1 MTRYVA
7 LLRGINVGGNKRIA
21 MADLRS
27 LCEGLGFE
35 HTCTLLQSGNV
46 VLDASVS
53 APTVASRM
61 SEAIEQ
67 QFGME
72 VRVVVRT
79 AAELAAVVEHDPY
92 SSIADPLKY
101 YSVSFLESDPA
112 PDALADIDPSE
123 YAPEQFE
130 LHGRELY
137 LWRPPGQIDSRLT
150 KVLTDKRLGTA
161 VTNRNWNT
169 VTKIHQLASG

>member
-21 MADLRS
+21 MADLQS

-35 HTCTLLQSGNV
+35 HVRTLLQSGNV
-46 VLDASVS
+46 VLDSRLS
-53 APTVASRM
+53 ARTVESRL

-67 QFGME
+67 QLGME

-101 YSVSFLESDPA
+101 YSVSFLASDPT
-112 PDALADIDPSE
+112 PDALADIDS
-123 YAPEQFE
+123 ADV
-130 LHGRELY
+130 RA
-137 LWRPPGQIDSRLT
+137 R
-150 KVLTDKRLGTA
+150 A
-161 VTNRNWNT
+161 VPAAWP
-169 VTKIHQLASG
+169 

>member
-21 MADLRS
+21 MADLQA

-35 HTCTLLQSGNV
+35 HVRTLLQSGNV
-46 VLDASVS
+46 VLDASCRRR
-53 APTVASRM
+53 TVESRL
-61 SEAIEQ
+61 SGAIEQ
-67 QFGME
+67 QLGME

-101 YSVSFLESDPA
+101 YSVSFLASEPA
-112 PDALADIDPSE
+112 PRRLRISTRRSMRPSN
-123 YAPEQFE
+123 
-130 LHGRELY
+130 
-137 LWRPPGQIDSRLT
+137 SSC
-150 KVLTDKRLGTA
+150 TA
-161 VTNRNWNT
+161 VSSTCGGLRVRSTAAW
-169 VTKIHQLASG
+169 SRS